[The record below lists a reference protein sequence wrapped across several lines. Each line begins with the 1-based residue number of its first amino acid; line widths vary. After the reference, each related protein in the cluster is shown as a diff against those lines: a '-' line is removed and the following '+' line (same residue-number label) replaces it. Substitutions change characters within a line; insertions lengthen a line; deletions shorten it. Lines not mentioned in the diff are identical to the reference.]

1 MIEAKNPITLSV
13 RELISHGV
21 SVLDDPL
28 IINSLMKAIKPKI
41 IDLILEEENFK
52 DANFDFTLT
61 VTKE

>member
-1 MIEAKNPITLSV
+1 MIEARNPVTLSV

-41 IDLILEEENFK
+41 IDLILEEENLK
-52 DANFDFTLT
+52 DANFVFTLT

>member
-52 DANFDFTLT
+52 DANFVFTLT